1 MSGFAPV
8 GSILRDVT
16 RSAPWGPG
24 IQRYEVIRNWE
35 EAVGPTVARMTSP
48 VEVKGRTLYVEV
60 RDPVWLQ
67 QMVFLSES
75 VRRALNQAVGR
86 DVLDRIFFR
95 QADAPG
101 RPAAAA
107 PGDGVEAEEARERGA
122 RMAAQAPDRAESQA
136 ALAKIE
142 DPGVRE
148 ALAQLLAR
156 AGRVEP

>member
-1 MSGFAPV
+1 MSGFTPV
-8 GSILRDVT
+8 GSILRDLT
-16 RSAPWGPG
+16 QSAPWGPG

-35 EAVGPTVARMTSP
+35 KAVGPTVARMTNP

-67 QMVFLSES
+67 QMVFLSEK
-75 VRRALNQAVGR
+75 VRCALNQAVGR

-95 QADAPG
+95 QADTPW
-101 RPAAAA
+101 RPAA
-107 PGDGVEAEEARERGA
+107 PEDEIEAEKARERSA
-122 RMAAQAPDRAESQA
+122 RMAPQAPDRAESRA

-142 DPGVRE
+142 DPVVRE
-148 ALAQLLAR
+148 ALAHLLAR